1 MKDINQERMHM
12 EEDSDDNTNAW
23 VTTFADIALLLL
35 VFFILLFSFSTLSD
49 QKFEETILSVR
60 RSLGQQES
68 EEWGLRV
75 RTDTAGVLMDQATH
89 YRQMVEAQK
98 QVFSDIQYHYSQEGL
113 DGVVGAH
120 LDAGI
125 ITLRLPANAL
135 FELGEVEISAEGKK
149 LLRDMK
155 DVFIRH
161 SDQKINI
168 QGHTDNILPRTGGR
182 FQDNWEISALRA
194 LNTLRYLMEIGIDP
208 QRMTATGLADL
219 QPLYPNTTE
228 ENRAK
233 NRRVEFVLEKQ
244 IGG

>member
-1 MKDINQERMHM
+1 
-12 EEDSDDNTNAW
+12 
-23 VTTFADIALLLL
+23 
-35 VFFILLFSFSTLSD
+35 
-49 QKFEETILSVR
+49 
-60 RSLGQQES
+60 RSLGHQES
-68 EEWGLRV
+68 EEWGLKI

-135 FELGEVEISAEGKK
+135 FELGQVEISTEGKK

-208 QRMTATGLADL
+208 QRMTATGFADL

-228 ENRAK
+228 ENRAR

>member
-1 MKDINQERMHM
+1 MKEANQRRLHL
-12 EEDSDDNTNAW
+12 EEDNDDETRAW

-60 RSLGQQES
+60 RSLGQQET

-113 DGVVGAH
+113 DGVVGAN

-135 FELGEVEISAEGKK
+135 FELGQVEISTEGKK

-168 QGHTDNILPRTGGR
+168 QGHTDNIPPRAGGR

-194 LNTLRYLMEIGIDP
+194 LNTLRYLMEIGINP
-208 QRMTATGLADL
+208 QRMTATGFADL

-228 ENRAK
+228 ENRAR